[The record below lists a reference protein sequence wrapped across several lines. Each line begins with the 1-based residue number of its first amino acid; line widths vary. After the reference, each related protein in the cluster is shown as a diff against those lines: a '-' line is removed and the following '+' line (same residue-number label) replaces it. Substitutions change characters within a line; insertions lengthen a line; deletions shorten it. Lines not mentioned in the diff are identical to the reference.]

1 MNTITTIIDSDLL
14 LPIMELPAELRHRKV
29 EVTVQ
34 APVASES
41 TKENKPWFTPEELA
55 QFKQNR
61 LKLEEKI
68 AKKPNR
74 VKEELRQLLLQCPV
88 ASEEEIKMQAEF
100 REDLKRW
107 IL

>member
-14 LPIMELPAELRHRKV
+14 LPIMDLPAELRHRKV

-41 TKENKPWFTPEELA
+41 TGVDKSWFTEEELA

-61 LKLEEKI
+61 LKLEDEI
-68 AKKPNR
+68 AQKPKHF
-74 VKEELRQLLLQCPV
+74 KEELHQLLLQCPV
-88 ASEEEIKMQAEF
+88 ASEEEIIMQEEF
-100 REDLKRW
+100 REDMKRW
-107 IL
+107 VL